1 MKKIRKLTAALL
13 GALLTVC
20 LFSSV
25 SAAGV
30 CEVYSS
36 RSSATVGQGMTV
48 TVTYSAGGS
57 PLGAVTAMM
66 TYDPSVLR
74 YSGGSGTSGGNGSIR
89 LVGVCDSA
97 DQTSLSFSVSFTAV
111 GAGSSTLSVSTSEL
125 LSFDYDDLTPG
136 TAQTQVTVSASSSGG
151 DVIPELPQ
159 DPILEPD
166 PILVTV
172 DGKEKHLLRSLAGVE
187 IPADFEGAEDEYAGE
202 IVSVARGINQDVL
215 LMYLTDPDGTGGAF
229 YRYDRATNTF
239 RSFHRISVNAARY
252 TVLSRPASVE
262 LPAGWVESTVTYGS
276 ESIPAA
282 YRGGS
287 EYKGIYLIYAADS
300 SGNEGFYLFDRDNGA
315 VLRYI
320 AGDTK
325 TVVVPNDPI
334 ATVGNLWNRLISD
347 REMLTLVLVPSA
359 LLLLVS
365 AAWLVTTL
373 LRRQTE
379 PSEEKA
385 ARQEKKMARRLE
397 RIEKRN
403 RKKNQAALL
412 NAPSKPEIGTLE
424 EALRE
429 AELEGKP
436 GEPAPAPETASEAPN
451 EEQKETAETPEP
463 APEPTEPQEKPS
475 VSPANETQE

>member
-13 GALLTVC
+13 CALLALC
-20 LFSSV
+20 LLTPV

-30 CEVYSS
+30 CEVYAS
-36 RSSATVGQGMTV
+36 RSSATVGQGVTV

-74 YSGGSGTSGGNGSIR
+74 YGGGSGTSGGNGSIR

-151 DVIPELPQ
+151 DVIPDLP
-159 DPILEPD
+159 DEPIVEPD

-202 IVSVARGINQDVL
+202 IVSVARGINQDIL

-239 RSFHRISVNAARY
+239 RSFHRISVSAARY
-252 TVLSRPASVE
+252 TVLSRPSSVE
-262 LPAGWVESTVTYGS
+262 LPAGWIESTVTYGS

-315 VLRYI
+315 VLRYLE
-320 AGDTK
+320 GDTK

-359 LLLLVS
+359 LLLLVA

-403 RKKNQAALL
+403 RKKNQAALPD
-412 NAPSKPEIGTLE
+412 APPKPEIGTLE
-424 EALRE
+424 EELRQ
-429 AELEGKP
+429 AEQEEKP
-436 GEPAPAPETASEAPN
+436 AEPAPESAPEAPN
-451 EEQKETAETPEP
+451 EAPKEP
-463 APEPTEPQEKPS
+463 AEASGPEQESTEPEKPEGA
-475 VSPANETQE
+475 PANETQE

>member
-13 GALLTVC
+13 CALLALC
-20 LFSSV
+20 LLTPV
-25 SAAGV
+25 SAAGA
-30 CEVYSS
+30 CEVYAS
-36 RSSATVGQGMTV
+36 RSSATVGQGLTV

-74 YSGGSGTSGGNGSIR
+74 YGGGSGTSGGNGSIR

-136 TAQTQVTVSASSSGG
+136 TAQTQVTVSASSGG
-151 DVIPELPQ
+151 DVIPDLP
-159 DPILEPD
+159 DEPIVEPD

-202 IVSVARGINQDVL
+202 IVSVARGINQDIL

-229 YRYDRATNTF
+229 YRYDRSTNTF
-239 RSFHRISVNAARY
+239 RSFHRISVSAARY

-262 LPAGWVESTVTYGS
+262 LPAGWIESTVTYGS

-359 LLLLVS
+359 LLLLVA

-403 RKKNQAALL
+403 RKKNQAALPD
-412 NAPSKPEIGTLE
+412 APPKPEIGTLE
-424 EALRE
+424 EELRQ
-429 AELEGKP
+429 AEQEEKP
-436 GEPAPAPETASEAPN
+436 VEPAPESAPEAPN
-451 EEQKETAETPEP
+451 EAPKEP
-463 APEPTEPQEKPS
+463 AEASEPEQEPAEAPEKPS

>member
-13 GALLTVC
+13 CALLALC
-20 LFSSV
+20 LLTPV

-30 CEVYSS
+30 CEVYAS
-36 RSSATVGQGMTV
+36 RSSATVGQGLTV

-74 YSGGSGTSGGNGSIR
+74 YGGGSGTSGGNGSIR
-89 LVGVCDSA
+89 LVGVCDGA

-151 DVIPELPQ
+151 DVIPDLP
-159 DPILEPD
+159 DEPIVEPD

-202 IVSVARGINQDVL
+202 IVSVARGINQDIL

-239 RSFHRISVNAARY
+239 RSFHRISVSAARY

-262 LPAGWVESTVTYGS
+262 LPAGWIESTVTYGS

-315 VLRYI
+315 VLRYLE
-320 AGDTK
+320 GDTK

-359 LLLLVS
+359 LLLLVA

-403 RKKNQAALL
+403 RKKNQAALPD
-412 NAPSKPEIGTLE
+412 APPKPEIGTLE
-424 EALRE
+424 EELRQ
-429 AELEGKP
+429 AEQEEKP
-436 GEPAPAPETASEAPN
+436 IEPA
-451 EEQKETAETPEP
+451 PEP
-463 APEPTEPQEKPS
+463 APETPNEGQEEPAEASEPAPEP
-475 VSPANETQE
+475 VEAPENPEGAPANETQE

>member
-13 GALLTVC
+13 CALLALC
-20 LFSSV
+20 LLTPV

-30 CEVYSS
+30 CEVYAS
-36 RSSATVGQGMTV
+36 RSSATVGQGVTV

-74 YSGGSGTSGGNGSIR
+74 YGGGSGTSGGNGSIR

-136 TAQTQVTVSASSSGG
+136 TAQTQVTVSASSGG
-151 DVIPELPQ
+151 DVIPDLP
-159 DPILEPD
+159 DEPIVEPD

-202 IVSVARGINQDVL
+202 IVSVARGINQDIL

-239 RSFHRISVNAARY
+239 RSFHRISVSAARY

-262 LPAGWVESTVTYGS
+262 LPAGWIESTVTYGS

-359 LLLLVS
+359 LLLLVA

-385 ARQEKKMARRLE
+385 ARQEKKMERRLE

-403 RKKNQAALL
+403 RKKNQAALPD
-412 NAPSKPEIGTLE
+412 APPKPEIGTLE
-424 EALRE
+424 EELRRAEQEEKPIEPAPESAPETPNE
-429 AELEGKP
+429 AQK
-436 GEPAPAPETASEAPN
+436 EPAEASAPAPEPA
-451 EEQKETAETPEP
+451 Q
-463 APEPTEPQEKPS
+463 APEKPEDA
-475 VSPANETQE
+475 PANETQE

>member
-13 GALLTVC
+13 CALLALC
-20 LFSSV
+20 LLTPV

-30 CEVYSS
+30 CEVYAS
-36 RSSATVGQGMTV
+36 RSSATVGQGLTV

-57 PLGAVTAMM
+57 PLGAITAMM

-74 YSGGSGTSGGNGSIR
+74 YGGGSGTSGGNGSIR
-89 LVGVCDSA
+89 LVGVCDGA

-151 DVIPELPQ
+151 DVIPDLP
-159 DPILEPD
+159 DEPIVEPD

-202 IVSVARGINQDVL
+202 IVSVARGINQDIL

-239 RSFHRISVNAARY
+239 RSFHRISVSAARY

-262 LPAGWVESTVTYGS
+262 LPAGWIESTVTYGS

-315 VLRYI
+315 VLRYLE
-320 AGDTK
+320 GDTK

-359 LLLLVS
+359 LLLLVA

-403 RKKNQAALL
+403 RKKNQAALPD
-412 NAPSKPEIGTLE
+412 APPKPEIGTLE
-424 EALRE
+424 EELRQ
-429 AELEGKP
+429 AEQEEKP
-436 GEPAPAPETASEAPN
+436 IEPA
-451 EEQKETAETPEP
+451 PEP
-463 APEPTEPQEKPS
+463 APETPNEGQEEPAEASEPAPEP
-475 VSPANETQE
+475 VEAPENPEGAPANETQE

>member
-13 GALLTVC
+13 CALLALC
-20 LFSSV
+20 LLTPV

-30 CEVYSS
+30 CEVYAS
-36 RSSATVGQGMTV
+36 RSSATIGQGLTV

-74 YSGGSGTSGGNGSIR
+74 YGGGSGTSGGNGSIR

-151 DVIPELPQ
+151 DVIPDLP
-159 DPILEPD
+159 DEPIVEPD

-202 IVSVARGINQDVL
+202 IVSVARGINQDIL

-239 RSFHRISVNAARY
+239 RSFHRISVNAVRY

-262 LPAGWVESTVTYGS
+262 LPAGWIESTVTYGS

-315 VLRYI
+315 VLRYLE
-320 AGDTK
+320 GDTK

-359 LLLLVS
+359 LLLLVA

-412 NAPSKPEIGTLE
+412 DAPPKPEIGTLE
-424 EALRE
+424 EELRQ
-429 AELEGKP
+429 AEQEEKP
-436 GEPAPAPETASEAPN
+436 VEPAPESAPEAPN
-451 EEQKETAETPEP
+451 EAPKEPAEASEP
-463 APEPTEPQEKPS
+463 APEPAEVPENPEDA
-475 VSPANETQE
+475 PANETQE

>member
-13 GALLTVC
+13 CALLALC
-20 LFSSV
+20 LLTPV

-30 CEVYSS
+30 CEVYAS
-36 RSSATVGQGMTV
+36 RSSATVGQGVTV

-74 YSGGSGTSGGNGSIR
+74 YGGGSGTSGGNGSIR

-151 DVIPELPQ
+151 DVIPDLP
-159 DPILEPD
+159 DEPIVEPD

-202 IVSVARGINQDVL
+202 IVSVARGINQDIL

-239 RSFHRISVNAARY
+239 RSFHRISVSAARY

-262 LPAGWVESTVTYGS
+262 LPAGWIESTVTYGS

-359 LLLLVS
+359 LLLLVA

-385 ARQEKKMARRLE
+385 ARQEKKMERRLE

-403 RKKNQAALL
+403 RKKNQAALPD
-412 NAPSKPEIGTLE
+412 APPKPEIGTLE
-424 EALRE
+424 EELRRAEQEEKPTEPAPESAPETPNE
-429 AELEGKP
+429 AQKEPAEA
-436 GEPAPAPETASEAPN
+436 PAPAPEPAEAP
-451 EEQKETAETPEP
+451 
-463 APEPTEPQEKPS
+463 EKPEDA
-475 VSPANETQE
+475 PANEKQE

>member
-13 GALLTVC
+13 CALLALC
-20 LFSSV
+20 LLTPV

-30 CEVYSS
+30 CEVYAS
-36 RSSATVGQGMTV
+36 RSSATVGQGLTV

-74 YSGGSGTSGGNGSIR
+74 YGGGSGTSGGNGSIR

-151 DVIPELPQ
+151 DVIPDLP
-159 DPILEPD
+159 DEPIVEPD

-202 IVSVARGINQDVL
+202 IVSVARGINQDIL

-239 RSFHRISVNAARY
+239 RSFHRISVSAARY

-262 LPAGWVESTVTYGS
+262 LPAGWIESTVTYGS

-320 AGDTK
+320 AEDTK
-325 TVVVPNDPI
+325 TIVVPNDPI

-359 LLLLVS
+359 LLLLVA

-403 RKKNQAALL
+403 RKKNQAALPD
-412 NAPSKPEIGTLE
+412 APPKPEIGTLE
-424 EALRE
+424 EELRRAEQEEKPTEPALESAPETPNE
-429 AELEGKP
+429 AQKEPAEA
-436 GEPAPAPETASEAPN
+436 PAPAPEPAEAP
-451 EEQKETAETPEP
+451 
-463 APEPTEPQEKPS
+463 EKPEDAS
-475 VSPANETQE
+475 ANETQE

>member
-13 GALLTVC
+13 CALLALC
-20 LFSSV
+20 LLTPV

-30 CEVYSS
+30 CEVYAS
-36 RSSATVGQGMTV
+36 RSSATVGQGLTV

-74 YSGGSGTSGGNGSIR
+74 YGGGSGTSGGNGSIR

-151 DVIPELPQ
+151 DVIPDLP
-159 DPILEPD
+159 DEPIVEPD

-202 IVSVARGINQDVL
+202 IVSVARGINQDIL

-239 RSFHRISVNAARY
+239 RSFHRISVSAARY
-252 TVLSRPASVE
+252 TVLSRPSSVE
-262 LPAGWVESTVTYGS
+262 LPAGWIESTVTYGS

-315 VLRYI
+315 VLRYLE
-320 AGDTK
+320 GDTK

-359 LLLLVS
+359 LLLLVA

-403 RKKNQAALL
+403 RKKNQAALPD
-412 NAPSKPEIGTLE
+412 APPKPEIGTLE
-424 EALRE
+424 EELRQ
-429 AELEGKP
+429 AEQEEKP
-436 GEPAPAPETASEAPN
+436 IEPA
-451 EEQKETAETPEP
+451 PEP
-463 APEPTEPQEKPS
+463 APETPNEGQEEPAEASEPAPEPVEAPEKPEGA
-475 VSPANETQE
+475 PANETQE

>member
-13 GALLTVC
+13 GALLALC
-20 LFSSV
+20 LLTPV
-25 SAAGV
+25 SAAGI
-30 CEVYSS
+30 CEVYAS
-36 RSSATVGQGMTV
+36 RSSATVGQGLTV

-74 YSGGSGTSGGNGSIR
+74 YGGGSGTSGGNGSIR

-151 DVIPELPQ
+151 DVIPDLP
-159 DPILEPD
+159 DEPIVEPD

-202 IVSVARGINQDVL
+202 IVSVARGINQDIL

-239 RSFHRISVNAARY
+239 RSFHRISVSAARY

-262 LPAGWVESTVTYGS
+262 LPAGWIESTVTYGS

-315 VLRYI
+315 VLRYLE
-320 AGDTK
+320 GDTK

-359 LLLLVS
+359 LLLLVA

-412 NAPSKPEIGTLE
+412 DAPPKPEIGTLE
-424 EALRE
+424 EELRQ
-429 AELEGKP
+429 AEQEEKP
-436 GEPAPAPETASEAPN
+436 VEPAPESAPEAPN
-451 EEQKETAETPEP
+451 EAPKEPAEASEP
-463 APEPTEPQEKPS
+463 APEPAEVPENPEDA
-475 VSPANETQE
+475 PANETQE

>member
-13 GALLTVC
+13 CALLALC
-20 LFSSV
+20 LLTPV

-30 CEVYSS
+30 CEVYAS
-36 RSSATVGQGMTV
+36 RSSATVGQGLTV

-74 YSGGSGTSGGNGSIR
+74 YGGGSGTSGGNGSIR

-136 TAQTQVTVSASSSGG
+136 TAQTQVTVSASSGG
-151 DVIPELPQ
+151 DVIPDLP
-159 DPILEPD
+159 DEPIVEPD

-215 LMYLTDPDGTGGAF
+215 LMYLTDPNGTGGAF

-239 RSFHRISVNAARY
+239 RSFHRISVSAARY

-262 LPAGWVESTVTYGS
+262 LPAGWIESTVTYGS

-359 LLLLVS
+359 LLLLVA

-385 ARQEKKMARRLE
+385 ARQEKKMERRLE

-403 RKKNQAALL
+403 RKKNQAALPD
-412 NAPSKPEIGTLE
+412 APPKPEIGTLE
-424 EALRE
+424 EELRRAEQEEKPTEPAEESAQETPNE
-429 AELEGKP
+429 APKEPAEA
-436 GEPAPAPETASEAPN
+436 PAPAPEPAEAP
-451 EEQKETAETPEP
+451 
-463 APEPTEPQEKPS
+463 EKPEDA
-475 VSPANETQE
+475 PANETQE

>member
-30 CEVYSS
+30 CEVYAS
-36 RSSATVGQGMTV
+36 RSSATVGQGLTV

-74 YSGGSGTSGGNGSIR
+74 YGGGSGTSGGNGSIR

-136 TAQTQVTVSASSSGG
+136 TAQTQVTVSASSGG
-151 DVIPELPQ
+151 DVIPDLP
-159 DPILEPD
+159 DEPIVEPD
-166 PILVTV
+166 PILVTI

-202 IVSVARGINQDVL
+202 IVSVARGINQDIL

-239 RSFHRISVNAARY
+239 RSFHRISVSAARY

-262 LPAGWVESTVTYGS
+262 LPAGWIESTVTYGS

-315 VLRYI
+315 VLRYLE
-320 AGDTK
+320 GDTK

-359 LLLLVS
+359 LLLLVA

-403 RKKNQAALL
+403 RKKNQAALPD
-412 NAPSKPEIGTLE
+412 APPKPEIGTLE
-424 EALRE
+424 EELRQ
-429 AELEGKP
+429 AEQEEKP
-436 GEPAPAPETASEAPN
+436 IEPA
-451 EEQKETAETPEP
+451 PEP
-463 APEPTEPQEKPS
+463 APETPNEGQEEPAEASEPAPEP
-475 VSPANETQE
+475 VEAPENPEGAPANETQE

>member
-30 CEVYSS
+30 CEVYAS
-36 RSSATVGQGMTV
+36 RSSATVGQGLTV

-74 YSGGSGTSGGNGSIR
+74 YGGGSGTSGGNGSIR

-151 DVIPELPQ
+151 DVIPDLP
-159 DPILEPD
+159 DEPIVEPD

-202 IVSVARGINQDVL
+202 IVSVARGINQDIL

-239 RSFHRISVNAARY
+239 RSFHRISVSAARY

-262 LPAGWVESTVTYGS
+262 LPAGWIESTVTYGS

-315 VLRYI
+315 VLRYLE
-320 AGDTK
+320 GDTK

-359 LLLLVS
+359 LLLLVA

-403 RKKNQAALL
+403 RKKNQAALPD
-412 NAPSKPEIGTLE
+412 APPKPEIGTLE
-424 EALRE
+424 EELRQ
-429 AELEGKP
+429 AEQEEKP
-436 GEPAPAPETASEAPN
+436 AEPAPESAPEAPN
-451 EEQKETAETPEP
+451 EAPKEP
-463 APEPTEPQEKPS
+463 AEASGPEQESTEPEKPEGA
-475 VSPANETQE
+475 PANETQE

>member
-13 GALLTVC
+13 CALLALC
-20 LFSSV
+20 LLTPV

-30 CEVYSS
+30 CEVYAS
-36 RSSATVGQGMTV
+36 RSSATVGQGLTV

-74 YSGGSGTSGGNGSIR
+74 YGGGSGTSGGNGSIR

-151 DVIPELPQ
+151 DVIPDLP
-159 DPILEPD
+159 DEPIVEPD

-202 IVSVARGINQDVL
+202 IVSVARGINQDIL

-239 RSFHRISVNAARY
+239 RSFHRISVNAVRY

-262 LPAGWVESTVTYGS
+262 LPAGWIESTVTYGS

-315 VLRYI
+315 VLRYLE
-320 AGDTK
+320 GDTK

-359 LLLLVS
+359 LLLLVA

-403 RKKNQAALL
+403 RKKNQAALPD
-412 NAPSKPEIGTLE
+412 APPKPEIGTLE
-424 EALRE
+424 EELRQ
-429 AELEGKP
+429 AEQEEKP
-436 GEPAPAPETASEAPN
+436 IEPA
-451 EEQKETAETPEP
+451 PEP
-463 APEPTEPQEKPS
+463 APETPNEGQEEPAEASEPAPEP
-475 VSPANETQE
+475 VEAPENPEGAPANETQE

>member
-30 CEVYSS
+30 CEVYAS
-36 RSSATVGQGMTV
+36 RSSATVGQGLTV

-74 YSGGSGTSGGNGSIR
+74 YGGGSGTSGGNGSIR

-136 TAQTQVTVSASSSGG
+136 TAQTQVTVSASSGG
-151 DVIPELPQ
+151 DVIPDLP
-159 DPILEPD
+159 DEPIVEPD

-202 IVSVARGINQDVL
+202 IVSVARGINQDIL

-239 RSFHRISVNAARY
+239 RSFHRISVSAARY

-262 LPAGWVESTVTYGS
+262 LPAGWIESTVTYGS

-315 VLRYI
+315 VLRYLE
-320 AGDTK
+320 GDTK

-359 LLLLVS
+359 LLLLVA

-403 RKKNQAALL
+403 RKKNQAALPD
-412 NAPSKPEIGTLE
+412 APPKPEIGTLE
-424 EALRE
+424 EELRQ
-429 AELEGKP
+429 AEQEEKP
-436 GEPAPAPETASEAPN
+436 IEPA
-451 EEQKETAETPEP
+451 PEP
-463 APEPTEPQEKPS
+463 APETPNEGQEEPAEASEPAPEP
-475 VSPANETQE
+475 VEAPENPEGAPANETQE

>member
-13 GALLTVC
+13 CALLALC
-20 LFSSV
+20 LLTPV

-30 CEVYSS
+30 CEVYAS
-36 RSSATVGQGMTV
+36 RSSATVGQGVTV

-74 YSGGSGTSGGNGSIR
+74 YGGGSGTSGGNGSIR

-151 DVIPELPQ
+151 DVIPDLP
-159 DPILEPD
+159 DEPIVEPD

-202 IVSVARGINQDVL
+202 IVSVARGINQDIL

-239 RSFHRISVNAARY
+239 RSFHRISVSAARY

-262 LPAGWVESTVTYGS
+262 LPAGWIESTVTYGS

-315 VLRYI
+315 VLRYLE
-320 AGDTK
+320 GDTK

-359 LLLLVS
+359 LLLLVA

-403 RKKNQAALL
+403 RKKNQAALPD
-412 NAPSKPEIGTLE
+412 APPKPEIGTLE
-424 EALRE
+424 EELRQ
-429 AELEGKP
+429 AEQEEKP
-436 GEPAPAPETASEAPN
+436 IEPA
-451 EEQKETAETPEP
+451 PEP
-463 APEPTEPQEKPS
+463 APETPNEGQEEPAEASEPAPEP
-475 VSPANETQE
+475 VEVPENPEGAPANETQE

>member
-1 MKKIRKLTAALL
+1 M
-13 GALLTVC
+13 
-20 LFSSV
+20 
-25 SAAGV
+25 
-30 CEVYSS
+30 
-36 RSSATVGQGMTV
+36 
-48 TVTYSAGGS
+48 
-57 PLGAVTAMM
+57 
-66 TYDPSVLR
+66 
-74 YSGGSGTSGGNGSIR
+74 
-89 LVGVCDSA
+89 
-97 DQTSLSFSVSFTAV
+97 
-111 GAGSSTLSVSTSEL
+111 
-125 LSFDYDDLTPG
+125 
-136 TAQTQVTVSASSSGG
+136 
-151 DVIPELPQ
+151 
-159 DPILEPD
+159 
-166 PILVTV
+166 
-172 DGKEKHLLRSLAGVE
+172 
-187 IPADFEGAEDEYAGE
+187 
-202 IVSVARGINQDVL
+202 SVARGINQDIL

-239 RSFHRISVNAARY
+239 RSFHRISVSAARY

-262 LPAGWVESTVTYGS
+262 LPAGWIESTVTYGS

-315 VLRYI
+315 VLRYLE
-320 AGDTK
+320 GDTK

-359 LLLLVS
+359 LLLLVA

-403 RKKNQAALL
+403 RKKNQAALPD
-412 NAPSKPEIGTLE
+412 APPKPEIGTLE
-424 EALRE
+424 EELRQ
-429 AELEGKP
+429 AEQEEKP
-436 GEPAPAPETASEAPN
+436 IEPA
-451 EEQKETAETPEP
+451 PEP
-463 APEPTEPQEKPS
+463 APETPNEGQEEPAEASEPAPEP
-475 VSPANETQE
+475 VEAPENPEGAPANETQE

>member
-13 GALLTVC
+13 CALLALC
-20 LFSSV
+20 LLTPV

-30 CEVYSS
+30 CEVYAS
-36 RSSATVGQGMTV
+36 RSSATVGQGLTV

-74 YSGGSGTSGGNGSIR
+74 YGGGSGTSGGNGSIR

-151 DVIPELPQ
+151 DVIPDLP
-159 DPILEPD
+159 DEPIVEPD

-202 IVSVARGINQDVL
+202 IVSVARGINQDIL

-239 RSFHRISVNAARY
+239 RSFHRISVSAARY
-252 TVLSRPASVE
+252 TVLSRPSSVE
-262 LPAGWVESTVTYGS
+262 LPAGWIESTVTYGS

-315 VLRYI
+315 VLRYLE
-320 AGDTK
+320 GDTK

-359 LLLLVS
+359 LLLLVA

-385 ARQEKKMARRLE
+385 ARQEKKMERRLE

-403 RKKNQAALL
+403 RKKNQAALPD
-412 NAPSKPEIGTLE
+412 APPKPEIGTLE
-424 EALRE
+424 EELRQ
-429 AELEGKP
+429 AEQEEKP
-436 GEPAPAPETASEAPN
+436 AEPAPESAPEAPN
-451 EEQKETAETPEP
+451 EAPKEP
-463 APEPTEPQEKPS
+463 AEASGPEQESTEPEKPEGA
-475 VSPANETQE
+475 PANETQE

>member
-13 GALLTVC
+13 CALLALC
-20 LFSSV
+20 LLTPV

-30 CEVYSS
+30 CEVYAS
-36 RSSATVGQGMTV
+36 RSSATVGQGLTV

-74 YSGGSGTSGGNGSIR
+74 YGGGSGTSGGNGSIR

-151 DVIPELPQ
+151 DVIPDLP
-159 DPILEPD
+159 DEPIVEPD

-202 IVSVARGINQDVL
+202 IVSVARGINQDIL

-239 RSFHRISVNAARY
+239 RSFHRISVSAARY
-252 TVLSRPASVE
+252 TVLSRPSSVE
-262 LPAGWVESTVTYGS
+262 LPAGWIESTVTYGS

-315 VLRYI
+315 VLRYLE
-320 AGDTK
+320 GDTK

-359 LLLLVS
+359 LLLLVA

-385 ARQEKKMARRLE
+385 ARQEKKMERRLE

-403 RKKNQAALL
+403 RKKNQAALPD
-412 NAPSKPEIGTLE
+412 APPKPEIGTLE
-424 EALRE
+424 EELRQ
-429 AELEGKP
+429 AEQEEKP
-436 GEPAPAPETASEAPN
+436 AEPAPESAPEAPN
-451 EEQKETAETPEP
+451 EAPKEP
-463 APEPTEPQEKPS
+463 AEASGPEQESTEPEKPS

>member
-13 GALLTVC
+13 CALLALC
-20 LFSSV
+20 LLTPV

-30 CEVYSS
+30 CEVYAS
-36 RSSATVGQGMTV
+36 RSSATVGQGLTV

-74 YSGGSGTSGGNGSIR
+74 YGGGSGTSGGNGSIR

-151 DVIPELPQ
+151 DVIPDLP
-159 DPILEPD
+159 DEPIVEPD

-202 IVSVARGINQDVL
+202 IVSVARGINQDIL

-239 RSFHRISVNAARY
+239 RSFHRISVSAARY

-262 LPAGWVESTVTYGS
+262 LPAGWIESTVTYGS

-315 VLRYI
+315 VLRYLE
-320 AGDTK
+320 GDTK

-359 LLLLVS
+359 LLLLVA

-403 RKKNQAALL
+403 RKKNQAALPD
-412 NAPSKPEIGTLE
+412 APPKPEIGTLE
-424 EALRE
+424 EELRQ
-429 AELEGKP
+429 AEQEEKP
-436 GEPAPAPETASEAPN
+436 IEPAPESAPETPNEAP
-451 EEQKETAETPEP
+451 KEPAEASEP
-463 APEPTEPQEKPS
+463 APEPAEVPENPEDA
-475 VSPANETQE
+475 PANETQE